1 MLAGSRWLYSF
12 SFVARDTHWGVIST
26 EMALK
31 DMGPDVIILS
41 ETEKKRRVRIKSWG
55 PPTF

>member
-1 MLAGSRWLYSF
+1 MYSF